1 MEALEEDFQVEDLES
16 IWMTCLIWD
25 SAEEEEEDKVE
36 AEGKAEVVEEHT
48 LFRSEEE
55 VDTPEDAL
63 EEEEDSVSISD
74 NHIMLISVITLPFE
88 SIILYQFQKLKI
100 ISMFCCTLNPTHE
113 G

>member
-1 MEALEEDFQVEDLES
+1 MAEALEEDFQVEDLES

-36 AEGKAEVVEEHT
+36 AEGKAEEVEEHT

-63 EEEEDSVSISD
+63 EEEDSVSISD
-74 NHIMLISVITLPFE
+74 NHIMLISLITL
-88 SIILYQFQKLKI
+88 
-100 ISMFCCTLNPTHE
+100 
-113 G
+113 